1 MGDWDGW
8 TLTLLIVGGYVAVV
22 LLVRLMLR
30 RRNELTEQFRR
41 EVAKEKAR
49 RAATEADAAKPGAQA
64 QRGRSR
70 AG

>member
-8 TLTLLIVGGYVAVV
+8 SLTLLITGGYVAVV

-30 RRNELTEQFRR
+30 RRNQLTEQFRR
-41 EVAKEKAR
+41 ELAKEKVR
-49 RAATEADAAKPGAQA
+49 RAAAEASPAKPGQHAE
-64 QRGRSR
+64 RGRSR